1 MTQMMCSQSYTILG
15 QAICLERCVQLSDY
29 VESIIEAIQA
39 SMLAKN
45 LLKLGIRW
53 MKQTY

>member
-1 MTQMMCSQSYTILG
+1 MTQMMCSQSYTILE
-15 QAICLERCVQLSDY
+15 QAIYLERCVQLSDY

-45 LLKLGIRW
+45 LLKLGIS
-53 MKQTY
+53 

>member
-1 MTQMMCSQSYTILG
+1 MTQMMCSQNYTILE
-15 QAICLERCVQLSDY
+15 QVICLERCVQLSDY
-29 VESIIEAIQA
+29 VENTIGAIQA